1 MTAEELFD
9 AFKAIMPY
17 FNPVTRDDLAIRLTD
32 REKIIAYLPG
42 NQVDIHNKVGDPITP
57 RMAHCLKENKAEEYN
72 LDREKYGVAVKIIN
86 VPLHDDRGGVIG
98 MFSTILNI
106 DHSMQLVETVNSL
119 TRLTQTVYDS
129 VEQVAKSATELADV
143 LGDLSLGEVLA
154 VAHYPCGDR
163 RRRIGLSRLP
173 GIQSCA
179 KHRAGGARQGRN
191 HALCP
196 VHAYFLWRIV

>member
-32 REKIIAYLPG
+32 RERIIAYLPG

-72 LDREKYGVAVKIIN
+72 LGREKYGVAVKIIN
-86 VPLHDDRGGVIG
+86 VPLHDDNGAVIG

-106 DHSMQLVETVNSL
+106 DQSMQLVETVNSL

-129 VEQVAKSATELADV
+129 VEHSLTAKMHK
-143 LGDLSLGEVLA
+143 A
-154 VAHYPCGDR
+154 VAVIQLKLEGQLLKNHPEYGLDDR
-163 RRRIGLSRLP
+163 RLFEKTDFRSANNRDLNF
-173 GIQSCA
+173 
-179 KHRAGGARQGRN
+179 K
-191 HALCP
+191 
-196 VHAYFLWRIV
+196 